1 MSDTQQQSTTA
12 SDAQVE
18 VKETHTQG
26 K

>member
-1 MSDTQQQSTTA
+1 MSDTQQQSTAA

-18 VKETHTQG
+18 AKEIHTQG